1 MSKVAGGRLFWS
13 PWLIAESEC
22 KFVYAE
28 DGKSYPW
35 DGKII
40 GSSELVITAEEAPNS
55 IAERLSIFKRW
66 ESVNTSR
73 V

>member
-1 MSKVAGGRLFWS
+1 M
-13 PWLIAESEC
+13 IAEPEC
-22 KFVYAE
+22 KLVYAE
-28 DGKSYPW
+28 EGKSCPW

-55 IAERLSIFKRW
+55 IADRLSIFKRW
-66 ESVNTSR
+66 KLVNTSR